1 MAWVSCPNDQPSFNK
16 KMKIE
21 ERIDDMAGEV
31 LETLSVVLPE
41 VNDDGLLGRLVL
53 EKALKTY
60 NLVLKLRR

>member
-1 MAWVSCPNDQPSFNK
+1 
-16 KMKIE
+16 MKIE